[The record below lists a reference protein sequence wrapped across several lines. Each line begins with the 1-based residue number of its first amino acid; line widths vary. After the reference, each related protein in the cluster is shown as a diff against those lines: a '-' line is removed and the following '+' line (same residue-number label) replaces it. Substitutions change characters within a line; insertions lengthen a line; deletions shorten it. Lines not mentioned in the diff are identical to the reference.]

1 MFVSTLKHGTV
12 KHLPA
17 PDVAGV
23 QPYAVVL
30 DARVGDPHIGQ
41 RTLPACAQAFE
52 YDPAVPF
59 EVDEGH
65 HLDSCVL
72 G

>member
-12 KHLPA
+12 TEHLPA

-23 QPYAVVL
+23 QPYAAVL

-41 RTLPACAQAFE
+41 RTLPACTQAFE
-52 YDPAVPF
+52 
-59 EVDEGH
+59 
-65 HLDSCVL
+65 
-72 G
+72 